1 MEKPTLPKGTR
12 DFGPAQM
19 AKRQFI
25 LNTIRQVFQKY
36 GFQPLETPAM
46 ENLTT
51 LTGKYGEEGD
61 QLLFKVLESGD
72 FLKPVKFKLLGVDP
86 IELSQKL
93 VKNLKVVREKIH
105 TVYLRGLRKKDSI
118 TLNDL
123 KESWDKLDLIIFGS
137 ATELSNDEE
146 KVLEDFLDSHSN
158 QINTSIFNDL
168 NNIRSSQI
176 TTDDEDFYF
185 SIFEKF
191 YINENLTFQLSNF
204 LLEKN
209 QSTENTVSNVVRTKS
224 QEVVNL
230 LALKGLRYDLTVP
243 FARYVV
249 MNRGEITFPF
259 KRYQIQPVWR
269 ADRPQ
274 KGRYRE
280 FYQCD
285 ADVVG
290 TDSLICEAEIILMI
304 KEVFQALGIDD
315 YSIKINHRG
324 ILTGISE
331 ILGAKGKESDLF
343 VAIDKLDK
351 IGKDKVREELI
362 SKGFTEE
369 STNALFDIL
378 NPNRIF
384 AKKIQDLN
392 FTMSQ
397 SEVGTKGVEEI
408 VEVLSIL
415 SDYGSNQDNID
426 FDISLARGLS
436 YYTGCIFEVKIN
448 NVAIGSV
455 SGGGRYDNL
464 TGGFGLPGVSGVGFS
479 FGVDRLYDAM
489 EELKL
494 FPQEAQIS
502 SKVLIT
508 HFDKESQRYGLTVLQ
523 TLRAHGI
530 ASEIYPDSVKI
541 QKQLDYANKKMIPFT
556 IVIGSEEVK
565 SGLLAFKNMKTG
577 EQIKSGINDILKT
590 LK

>member
-12 DFGPAQM
+12 DFGPTQM

-61 QLLFKVLESGD
+61 QLLFKILNSGD
-72 FLKPVKFKLLGVDP
+72 FLKDVDAQ
-86 IELSQKL
+86 ELVS
-93 VKNLKVVREKIH
+93 KNSK
-105 TVYLRGLRKKDSI
+105 GI
-118 TLNDL
+118 T
-123 KESWDKLDLIIFGS
+123 FGIS
-137 ATELSNDEE
+137 E
-146 KVLEDFLDSHSN
+146 
-158 QINTSIFNDL
+158 
-168 NNIRSSQI
+168 
-176 TTDDEDFYF
+176 
-185 SIFEKF
+185 
-191 YINENLTFQLSNF
+191 
-204 LLEKN
+204 
-209 QSTENTVSNVVRTKS
+209 
-224 QEVVNL
+224 
-230 LALKGLRYDLTVP
+230 KGLRYDLTVP

-290 TDSLICEAEIILMI
+290 TDSLLCEAEIVLMI
-304 KEVFQALGIDD
+304 KEVFKGLGIGD
-315 YSIKINHRG
+315 YSIKINHRA
-324 ILTGISE
+324 ILSGLAE
-331 ILGAKGKESDLF
+331 LCNAKGLPAGQSGNESSLF
-343 VAIDKLDK
+343 IAIDKLDK
-351 IGKDKVREELI
+351 IGEAKVKEELRGRGFSEASLTI
-362 SKGFTEE
+362 LFEILNFKGSTQQKIEFLSNKFSNTASGQKGIADIKEVLDLLSGYGTTEE
-369 STNALFDIL
+369 HVEFDI
-378 NPNRIF
+378 
-384 AKKIQDLN
+384 A
-392 FTMSQ
+392 
-397 SEVGTKGVEEI
+397 
-408 VEVLSIL
+408 
-415 SDYGSNQDNID
+415 
-426 FDISLARGLS
+426 LARGLS

-448 NVAIGSV
+448 NVSIGSV

-523 TLRAHGI
+523 ALRTNGI

-577 EQIKSGINDILKT
+577 EQTKSGINDILKT
-590 LK
+590 LKSAVGSKQ